1 MFTSMAHGS
10 DIRFLV
16 LHGLKLK
23 GFAEA
28 EALSSCIGVKAA
40 AVTSALNALQAEG
53 LVIHRDGRISGF
65 ALTSSGRVA
74 HNELLAADVQAS
86 GQQALLHS
94 NYESFLPLNA
104 ELLAVCTAW
113 QVVDIENNVLNDHAD
128 AAYDQG
134 VISRLGMINQR
145 VLPITAAL
153 ESGLS
158 RFGCYQARFDVSLVR
173 VQAGEREYFAKPI
186 IDSFHT
192 VWMELHEDL
201 LKSLN
206 IDRASENP

>member
-1 MFTSMAHGS
+1 MAHAS
-10 DIRFLV
+10 DVRFLI

-28 EALSSCIGVKAA
+28 EALSICTGVKVE
-40 AVTSALNALQAEG
+40 AVTKSLNELQAEG
-53 LVIHRDGRISGF
+53 LILHRDGRISGF
-65 ALTSSGRVA
+65 ALTATGRTA
-74 HNELLAADVQAS
+74 HGELLAADVLAS
-86 GQQALLHS
+86 GQQALLHG

-128 AAYDQG
+128 AAYDAG
-134 VISRLGMINQR
+134 VIGRLTSINER
-145 VLPITAAL
+145 VKPTTAAL
-153 ESGLS
+153 GEALS
-158 RFGCYQARFDVSLVR
+158 RFAPYQSRFDASLVR
-173 VQAGEREYFAKPI
+173 VKAGEREYFAKPI
-186 IDSFHT
+186 LDSYHT

-206 IDRASENP
+206 IDRASESA